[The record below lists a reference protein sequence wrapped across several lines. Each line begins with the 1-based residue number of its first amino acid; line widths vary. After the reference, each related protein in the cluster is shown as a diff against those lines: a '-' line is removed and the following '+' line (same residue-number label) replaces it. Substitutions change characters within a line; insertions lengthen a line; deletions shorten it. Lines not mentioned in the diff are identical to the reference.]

1 MAQVALGNVAELLQ
15 EQANLHQV
23 LTIPEGDAKG
33 AGASGTACLQRSAI
47 NKVWLVL
54 QNKVGLVQPASSAR
68 PNGSADITT
77 TPALGLE
84 T

>member
-1 MAQVALGNVAELLQ
+1 MAKVALGNVAELPQ

-23 LTIPEGDAKG
+23 LTIPEGDAEGRSTRHSLLATLSHKQVWPC
-33 AGASGTACLQRSAI
+33 ASKQGPR
-47 NKVWLVL
+47 V
-54 QNKVGLVQPASSAR
+54 R
-68 PNGSADITT
+68 PRPIGSADITT